1 MFNVRMDISIVTFEE
16 LDKDFQNWSKNKV
29 IKKCPRCKIYT
40 EKNEGEYQD
49 GHFTKG
55 TCNGL
60 QFAHINF
67 LSEQKAVHIEHF
79 NREDQAD
86 GCFLCVD
93 EIEDKLQFLNVAG
106 PFGWYHGNKCLE
118 CIISLFLLLF
128 FFIPGMVI
136 SAFFDIPENSEDTDP
151 LVVNST

>member
-1 MFNVRMDISIVTFEE
+1 MFLIIIITFICHVNSFQLYLSSSISNNHMTCTE
-16 LDKDFQNWSKNKV
+16 
-29 IKKCPRCKIYT
+29 CKYQWCWLC
-40 EKNEGEYQD
+40 EGEYQD

-67 LSEQKAVHIEHF
+67 LSEQKAVHIEQF

-128 FFIPGMVI
+128 FFIPRMVI
-136 SAFFDIPENSEDTDP
+136 SAFFDFPENSEDTDT
-151 LVVNST
+151 LVVIVL

>member
-1 MFNVRMDISIVTFEE
+1 M
-16 LDKDFQNWSKNKV
+16 
-29 IKKCPRCKIYT
+29 
-40 EKNEGEYQD
+40 
-49 GHFTKG
+49 
-55 TCNGL
+55 
-60 QFAHINF
+60 
-67 LSEQKAVHIEHF
+67 SEQKAVHIEHF
-79 NREDQAD
+79 KREDQAD

-151 LVVNST
+151 LVVNSTLIRFIMLLIAISLYIPYQLYATCLVLLYSILTLPFSSINVFYLIREENDFVFSDY